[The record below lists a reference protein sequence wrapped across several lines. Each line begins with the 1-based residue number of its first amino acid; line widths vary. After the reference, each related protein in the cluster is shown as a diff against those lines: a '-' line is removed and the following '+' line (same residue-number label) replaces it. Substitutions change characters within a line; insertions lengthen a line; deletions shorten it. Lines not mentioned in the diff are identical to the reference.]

1 MAAVSGLKRVV
12 YSKIKLPLFT
22 HPHDDPNLYAVICS
36 RVHATRWQLIVT
48 TSLKKNKEATW
59 IHHKSSSED
68 TCSEFRFI
76 YFAKWQTL
84 MQPQTHQHF
93 FSPARSCEVGT
104 LLSNIPAA
112 LRCRTRD
119 PRDKHSFIM
128 SCQEARGSMSRCCWF
143 NRRLSDTLRPS
154 TTTSQIYNS
163 QPASGLP
170 IICHY

>member
-1 MAAVSGLKRVV
+1 MAAVSGRKRVV

-22 HPHDDPNLYAVICS
+22 HPHDDPNPYAVICS
-36 RVHATRWQLIVT
+36 RVHATWWQLIVT
-48 TSLKKNKEATW
+48 TSLKTKQKQHE
-59 IHHKSSSED
+59 ISSED

-76 YFAKWQTL
+76 RYILQSDKHWCNSKHTS
-84 MQPQTHQHF
+84 TSTVQH
-93 FSPARSCEVGT
+93 AAVKRDLSCPI
-104 LLSNIPAA
+104 S
-112 LRCRTRD
+112 RTRD

-128 SCQEARGSMSRCCWF
+128 SCQDARGSMSRCWWF
-143 NRRLSDTLRPS
+143 NRRQSDTLRPS